1 MILTLTTRRKL
12 FMLMLLDEVVFMQLF
27 IGVIIGYVIS
37 FLVLKRSINKAGYG
51 ELKMCR
57 ETCPY
62 YRTAV
67 NNAVKNEVTD
77 DEQ

>member
-1 MILTLTTRRKL
+1 
-12 FMLMLLDEVVFMQLF
+12 MQLF
-27 IGVIIGYVIS
+27 IGVIIGYSIS
-37 FLVLKRSINKAGYG
+37 FFVLKRSINKAGYG
-51 ELKMCR
+51 ELRMCR

-67 NNAVKNEVTD
+67 NNSASDEVFD

>member
-1 MILTLTTRRKL
+1 
-12 FMLMLLDEVVFMQLF
+12 MQLF

-37 FLVLKRSINKAGYG
+37 FIVLKRSINKAGYG
-51 ELKMCR
+51 ELRMCR

-67 NNAVKNEVTD
+67 NNAASDEVFD